1 MIKAIE
7 INLQRGINLL
17 NSISDSDYSEQS
29 IPPYFSSIGCHIRH
43 VLDMFTCV
51 LNGVERGNIDLTN
64 RERNQEAEQKCYAG
78 IDYFQ
83 MIIKRMSLLSENDL
97 KSEILITD
105 DLGAGKITSKTTIG
119 AALMQVQSHT
129 IHHYASIGY
138 IIHQLGIELPD
149 SDFGFNPT
157 TPNKNLRA
165 S

>member
-64 RERNQEAEQKCYAG
+64 RERNQEAEQKCYPPQWAWEFCQ
-78 IDYFQ
+78 IWTRF
-83 MIIKRMSLLSENDL
+83 SLYSSYSGERF
-97 KSEILITD
+97 ERP
-105 DLGAGKITSKTTIG
+105 
-119 AALMQVQSHT
+119 
-129 IHHYASIGY
+129 
-138 IIHQLGIELPD
+138 EP
-149 SDFGFNPT
+149 
-157 TPNKNLRA
+157 
-165 S
+165 